1 MINAYQVS
9 TIEFAQLEQS
19 VLYGLSQGSE
29 VLKQIHEETR
39 LERVEQ
45 ILDTAAES
53 QHYQNVRE
61 IVVTFTND
69 TQEIND
75 MLSST
80 LTADEQ
86 QSVEE
91 ELVRIASQA
100 QEMPDAGTHHTTM
113 EPTLP
118 SAPKHDMARTSSGRE
133 RTHEV
138 LVTEHAS

>member
-1 MINAYQVS
+1 MCIRDRS

-61 IVVTFTND
+61 IVVTCTND

-75 MLSST
+75 MLSSA

-100 QEMPDAGTHHTTM
+100 QEMPDDGMHHTTM

-118 SAPKHDMARTSSGRE
+118 SAPKHGMAGTSSGRE

-138 LVTEHAS
+138 LVTEDAS